1 MAPTLLMVESA
12 PPMLAAVSD
21 TVLIVAVVIAV
32 MLGFGVV
39 KLLDYLRKRDA
50 LRQIVTYVAAKRE
63 RTDPAEASAARIL
76 GTAIQTER
84 I

>member
-1 MAPTLLMVESA
+1 ME
-12 PPMLAAVSD
+12 D
-21 TVLIVAVVIAV
+21 VLDELRDLIP
-32 MLGFGVV
+32 
-39 KLLDYLRKRDA
+39 DYLRKRDV
-50 LRQIVTYVAAKRE
+50 LRQIVAYVAAKRE